1 MAQLT
6 NKQKQDLSHILSRLN
21 SAEKFINKQDVLIY
35 THGGNE
41 PINKEIGSDLCYIY
55 RAKEELKYFLENN

>member
-21 SAEKFINKQDVLIY
+21 SAFLTPQHKAGKIN
-35 THGGNE
+35 
-41 PINKEIGSDLCYIY
+41 
-55 RAKEELKYFLENN
+55 